1 MQMLELKNI
10 QTQTHRDRI
19 CRMRVKQDGRTS
31 STGADV
37 FATYSAFGST
47 SALTHFSLIL
57 CVNGKQVL
65 ASLLLNVPE

>member
-1 MQMLELKNI
+1 
-10 QTQTHRDRI
+10 
-19 CRMRVKQDGRTS
+19 MRVKQDGRTS